1 MAAAGTTG
9 GGRDWS
15 AVRPKEMEHAMN
27 NMNRLK
33 TLGAVAALALTLPLA
48 TASPSV
54 ARGRGPGPCTP
65 PGNSAVGAAGPAMSG
80 GQLMA
85 GVGQC
90 RRIGEWDHHAYNR
103 YPDRGYRHYGYYNGY
118 RPYGWDG
125 GPVGWALGT
134 AAGVTGAVTGL
145 AVGSPYYYGG
155 YGYGPDYYSG
165 YPNY

>member
-1 MAAAGTTG
+1 
-9 GGRDWS
+9 
-15 AVRPKEMEHAMN
+15 MN

-33 TLGAVAALALTLPLA
+33 TLGAVAALALALPLA
-48 TASPSV
+48 TASPSL
-54 ARGRGPGPCTP
+54 ARGPGPCTP
-65 PGNSAVGAAGPAMSG
+65 AGSSAVGAAGPAMSS

-90 RRIGEWDHHAYNR
+90 RRIGEWDHAYNR
-103 YPDRGYRHYGYYNGY
+103 YPGYRGYRQYGYANGY

-145 AVGSPYYYGG
+145 AVGNPYYGG
-155 YGYGPDYYSG
+155 HGYYDPDAYTGYDSARYYQK
-165 YPNY
+165 Y

>member
-1 MAAAGTTG
+1 
-9 GGRDWS
+9 
-15 AVRPKEMEHAMN
+15 
-27 NMNRLK
+27 MNRLK

-48 TASPSV
+48 TASPSL
-54 ARGRGPGPCTP
+54 AGGRGPGPCTP
-65 PGNSAVGAAGPAMSG
+65 PGNSAVGAAGPAMSS

-90 RRIGEWDHHAYNR
+90 RRIGEWGPHANNHY
-103 YPDRGYRHYGYYNGY
+103 RGYRQYGYYNGY

-155 YGYGPDYYSG
+155 GYGYGPDYYG
-165 YPNY
+165 PNY

>member
-1 MAAAGTTG
+1 
-9 GGRDWS
+9 
-15 AVRPKEMEHAMN
+15 MELAMN

-33 TLGAVAALALTLPLA
+33 TLGAVAALALALPLA
-48 TASPSV
+48 TASPSL

-65 PGNSAVGAAGPAMSG
+65 AGSSAVGAAGPAMSS

-90 RRIGEWDHHAYNR
+90 RRIGGWDNAYNR
-103 YPDRGYRHYGYYNGY
+103 HPVYRHYGYYNNGY

-145 AVGSPYYYGG
+145 AVGNPYYG
-155 YGYGPDYYSG
+155 GYGPDYYTG
-165 YPNY
+165 YSNY